1 MSNKVKDISI
11 KHHIYYF
18 FVDTINLKK
27 FHRNNIKMKKKKK
40 KDGNSYKNI
49 LLYCIGYVYIKVN
62 SVNALYLIINKV
74 KGYFQEI
81 YKSKYLTLVSTNE
94 SKGKIKKY

>member
-1 MSNKVKDISI
+1 M
-11 KHHIYYF
+11 
-18 FVDTINLKK
+18 
-27 FHRNNIKMKKKKK
+27 KKKK